1 MDAFAELNFR
11 DGAVLWALVLLVPLA
26 LFLVH
31 RDRQRRKLA
40 NRFMSERVRGQLL
53 PGRSLRP
60 LLLTFGIGFLIVAL
74 AGPQFGAAEQ
84 TIETP
89 EASLVV
95 LLDTSLSMAAT
106 DVGTSRLSAARAV
119 IQKVLASYDGRA
131 GLIVFEGNAEVIS
144 PLTNDTMAI
153 SSLLESVGVAELEVS
168 GSNLRLAITAGLELL
183 DRSNAAS
190 AAMLLISDGEHRAE
204 DLSDVLAQ
212 VRERDVPVV
221 TVMIGTT
228 GGSTVPTADG
238 TPLEIEGETVVTRA
252 REDVLAGIARGTGAR
267 FIANPFS
274 EGAVAQLVEAVEKH
288 AFVTETES
296 TVRVPKNR
304 YQIPLSLALVF
315 FIAGS
320 VLNRGAE

>member
-1 MDAFAELNFR
+1 MDALAELNFR
-11 DGAVLWALVLLVPLA
+11 DPRILWTLVLLVPIA
-26 LFLVH
+26 LFLIN
-31 RDRQRRKLA
+31 RDRRRRKLA

-60 LLLTFGIGFLIVAL
+60 LLLTLGIAFVIIAL

-84 TIETP
+84 TIDTP

-95 LLDTSLSMAAT
+95 LLDTSLSMAAS
-106 DVGTSRLSAARAV
+106 DVGTSRLAAARAV
-119 IQKVLASYDGRA
+119 IQKVLGDYGGRA

-144 PLTNDTMAI
+144 PLTDDTMAI
-153 SSLLESVGVAELEVS
+153 SSLLESIGVAELEVA

-183 DRSNAAS
+183 DRSNASS

-204 DLSDVLAQ
+204 ELRDVLGQA
-212 VRERDVPVV
+212 RERNVPIV

-228 GGSTVPTADG
+228 EGSTLPTADG
-238 TPLEIEGETVVTRA
+238 TPLRVEGETVISRA
-252 REDVLAGIARGTGAR
+252 REDVLAAIARGTGGR
-267 FIANPFS
+267 FLANPFS
-274 EGAVAQLVEAVEKH
+274 EGAIAQLVEAVENY
-288 AFVTETES
+288 ALVSVSES
-296 TVRVPKNR
+296 VVRIPKNR

>member
-1 MDAFAELNFR
+1 MDAIAELSFR
-11 DGAVLWALVLLVPLA
+11 NGAVLWALVLLVPLA
-26 LFLVH
+26 LFLVN

-53 PGRSLRP
+53 PGRFLRP
-60 LLLTFGIGFLIVAL
+60 LLLTLGIGFLIVAL

-84 TIETP
+84 TIESP

-95 LLDTSLSMAAT
+95 LLDTSLSMAAS

-119 IQKVLASYDGRA
+119 IQKVLASYEGRA

-153 SSLLESVGVAELEVS
+153 ASLLESVGVAELEVS

-183 DRSNAAS
+183 DRSNAVS

-204 DLSDVLAQ
+204 DLRDVLGQ
-212 VRERDVPVV
+212 VRERGVPVV
-221 TVMIGTT
+221 TVMVGTP
-228 GGSTVPTADG
+228 GGSTVPMADG
-238 TPLEIEGETVVTRA
+238 TPLEIQGETVVTRA
-252 REDVLAGIARGTGAR
+252 REDVLAGIARETDGR
-267 FIANPFS
+267 FLANPFS
-274 EGAVAQLVEAVEKH
+274 EGAIAQLVEAVEEH
-288 AFVTETES
+288 AFVSETES
-296 TVRVPKNR
+296 IVRVPRNR

>member
-60 LLLTFGIGFLIVAL
+60 LLLTFGIGCLIVAL

-95 LLDTSLSMAAT
+95 LLDTSLSMAAS

-153 SSLLESVGVAELEVS
+153 ASLLESVGVAELEVS

-204 DLSDVLAQ
+204 ELRDVLAR
-212 VRERDVPVV
+212 VRERGVPVV

-228 GGSTVPTADG
+228 EGSTVPTADG
-238 TPLEIEGETVVTRA
+238 TPLEIEGEMVVTRA
-252 REDVLAGIARGTGAR
+252 REDVLAGIARETDAR

-274 EGAVAQLVEAVEKH
+274 EGAVAQLVEAVEEH

-304 YQIPLSLALVF
+304 YQIPLSLALLF

-320 VLNRGAE
+320 LLNRGAE